1 MSINKLMESKKNLIL
16 IGMMGSGKSTIGS
29 ILAKKLE
36 LEFIDID
43 KKIEEKE
50 GVAIATIFKKKGE
63 SYFRQIEEKI
73 SIDLLNSNKKIISL
87 GGGGF
92 VNKNIQ
98 KIVLRDHVSFW
109 LNWKNSTLINRIKN
123 SKKRP
128 LAISFDVKQLEKLII
143 DRSQIYSKAKF
154 KIYCENLNKNEIINK
169 IINIYEKI

>member
-16 IGMMGSGKSTIGS
+16 IGMMGSGKSTVGS

-50 GVAIATIFKKKGE
+50 GIAIATIFKKKGE

-92 VNKNIQ
+92 VNKNI
-98 KIVLRDHVSFW
+98 
-109 LNWKNSTLINRIKN
+109 N
-123 SKKRP
+123 P
-128 LAISFDVKQLEKLII
+128 LCQISFFDKKNTNQLCKM
-143 DRSQIYSKAKF
+143 KM
-154 KIYCENLNKNEIINK
+154 NEITNLMPLNFTETQIQYISKN
-169 IINIYEKI
+169 